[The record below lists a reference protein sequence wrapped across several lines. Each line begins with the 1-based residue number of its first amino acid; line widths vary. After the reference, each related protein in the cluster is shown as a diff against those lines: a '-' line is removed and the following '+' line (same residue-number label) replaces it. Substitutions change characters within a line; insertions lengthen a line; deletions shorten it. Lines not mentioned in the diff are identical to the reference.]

1 MDNDLKTELFAPGE
15 IVSQDSAYLATSD
28 TVTSIEST
36 AGYVINNSL
45 RFNGTDA
52 YLDRTPTVSGNRK
65 TFTLSWWTKPTS
77 DQTNQRIFGIG
88 GQGNLQFSM
97 MWGGNGILS
106 LFAETTG
113 TNVGFD
119 TYRRKDSSDWMHC
132 VLAFDTTQSI
142 QSERMKLY
150 IDGDAFPNMLKPIV
164 LKAIEKRAIE
174 TLVFA
179 NKKINIG
186 KSNNITYIIVELG
199 ADEADNK
206 IVDEVK
212 KGDLVI
218 TADIPLADRVIK
230 KEAHAID
237 HRGIAYTD
245 DNIKEYLAYRNLM
258 EELRSAGEIT
268 KGPAPFNQK
277 DVQKFANSF
286 NAYLQN
292 YKL

>member
-1 MDNDLKTELFAPGE
+1 
-15 IVSQDSAYLATSD
+15 
-28 TVTSIEST
+28 
-36 AGYVINNSL
+36 
-45 RFNGTDA
+45 
-52 YLDRTPTVSGNRK
+52 
-65 TFTLSWWTKPTS
+65 
-77 DQTNQRIFGIG
+77 
-88 GQGNLQFSM
+88 
-97 MWGGNGILS
+97 
-106 LFAETTG
+106 
-113 TNVGFD
+113 
-119 TYRRKDSSDWMHC
+119 
-132 VLAFDTTQSI
+132 
-142 QSERMKLY
+142 MKLY

-164 LKAIEKRAIE
+164 LKAIEKRGIE

-186 KSNNITYIIVELG
+186 KSSHIKYFIVEQG

-206 IVDEVK
+206 IVDEVQ

-237 HRGIAYTD
+237 HRGTPYTQ

-286 NAYLQN
+286 NAHLQSN
-292 YKL
+292 Q